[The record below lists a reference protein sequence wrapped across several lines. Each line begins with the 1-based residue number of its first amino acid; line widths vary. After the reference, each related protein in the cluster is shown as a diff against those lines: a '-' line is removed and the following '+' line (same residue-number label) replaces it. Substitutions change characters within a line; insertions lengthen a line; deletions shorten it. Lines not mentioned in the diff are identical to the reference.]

1 MSVSS
6 ALDVAIGLAFLF
18 FLFSLVISRI
28 NEYIATAL
36 NLRHKGL
43 ESALRAMLND
53 PHAAGQPAPPSAA
66 GGRPASG
73 GQPADDA
80 GQMAMGAGQ
89 QQAAGGQPSGGG
101 SPAGTSPVVL
111 SAENVMNHALVKPI
125 QQAAKGTFMRGM
137 FGRLGNLGPGQ
148 KGISYLPSR
157 TFSAVILD
165 LLAPPVSNPA
175 HPAVAAGGDP
185 MEEALAA
192 VQRMSPSNPA
202 RKPLLRMMTD
212 ARGDRDKFRAS
223 LEHWYDDT
231 MDRVSGWYK
240 RSVQKIILVI
250 SIVLVAALNVDS
262 INIAQVLWRLPTE
275 RAAVATA
282 AARQAGSGDGA
293 GQSADQVVRS
303 ISALRLPLGWTPPHV
318 TTVSPAGAKTVVVST
333 DPQHVPLGV
342 GSWLIKL
349 LGLLLTVLALSLGAP
364 FWFDAL
370 TKLGSLRQSGPKPAK
385 SARSS

>member
-1 MSVSS
+1 MSVSA

-18 FLFSLVISRI
+18 FLFSLAVSRI
-28 NEYIATAL
+28 NEYIATVL

-43 ESALRAMLND
+43 ENALRAMLND
-53 PHAAGQPAPPSAA
+53 PHAATAA
-66 GGRPASG
+66 VGH
-73 GQPADDA
+73 QAD
-80 GQMAMGAGQ
+80 
-89 QQAAGGQPSGGG
+89 SG
-101 SPAGTSPVVL
+101 SPAAGSPVVL
-111 SAENVMNHALVKPI
+111 SAEKIMNNALVKPI
-125 QQAAKGTFMRGM
+125 QQAAKGTFMGGM
-137 FGRLGNLGPGQ
+137 LGRLSKLGLGQ

-157 TFSAVILD
+157 TFSAAVLD

-175 HPAVAAGGDP
+175 HPAAAAGSDP

-192 VQRMSPSNPA
+192 VQRLSPSNPA
-202 RKPLLRMMTD
+202 RTPLLRMMTD
-212 ARGDRDKFRAS
+212 AQGDRDKFQAS

-240 RSVQKIILVI
+240 RYVQKIILMI
-250 SIVLVAALNVDS
+250 SIVLVASLNVDS
-262 INIAQVLWRLPTE
+262 VNIAQVLWRLPTE

-282 AARQAGSGDGA
+282 AAQQAGSGSSA

-303 ISALRLPLGWTPPHV
+303 ISALKLPLGWTPPHV
-318 TTVSPAGAKTVVVST
+318 TIVGASGATTTAVST

-342 GSWLIKL
+342 ASWLIKV
-349 LGLLLTVLALSLGAP
+349 LGLLLTVLALSFGAP

>member
-43 ESALRAMLND
+43 ESALQAMLND
-53 PHAAGQPAPPSAA
+53 PDAPAAG
-66 GGRPASG
+66 
-73 GQPADDA
+73 
-80 GQMAMGAGQ
+80 
-89 QQAAGGQPSGGG
+89 QQAAGGQPPAGG
-101 SPAGTSPVVL
+101 SPAGTSSVLL
-111 SAENVMNHALVKPI
+111 SAENVMNHALVKPL
-125 QQAAKGTFMRGM
+125 QQAAKGTFMSGVV
-137 FGRLGNLGPGQ
+137 GRLSKRRPRQ

-175 HPAVAAGGDP
+175 HPAAATGGDP
-185 MEEALAA
+185 MEEALTA

-202 RKPLLRMMTD
+202 RMPLLRMMTD
-212 ARGDRDKFRAS
+212 AKGDRDKFRAS

-231 MDRVSGWYK
+231 MDRFSGWYK
-240 RSVQKIILVI
+240 RYVQRIILVI
-250 SIVLVAALNVDS
+250 SIVLVAALNVDT

-275 RAAVATA
+275 RAAVAAA
-282 AARQAGSGDGA
+282 AARQAGSGNGA
-293 GQSADQVVRS
+293 GENADEVVRK
-303 ISALRLPLGWTPPHV
+303 ISALKLPLGWTPSHI
-318 TTVSPAGAKTVVVST
+318 TTVSRAGAKTVVVST
-333 DPQHVPLGV
+333 DPQHVPRSL

-349 LGLLLTVLALSLGAP
+349 LGLLITVLALSLGAP

-370 TKLGSLRQSGPKPAK
+370 TKLGSLRQAGPKPAR
-385 SARSS
+385 SVRSS